1 MQAMAVVTLDHI
13 EGLAGAALQRCGA
26 TALQADPTARSVRDA
41 EADGIRNVGLGY
53 LPIYGAHLVCGK
65 VVGTAV
71 PTVAEPD
78 GATLRAD
85 AHFGFAHP
93 AFEAA
98 LGTFE
103 QLARTSGVA
112 LLTISRSYSAGVLGW
127 MVDLVARRG
136 LVAIGFANSSPLVA
150 PWGGRTARLGTNP
163 LAYAVPRDGGE
174 PLVFDMATSATA
186 YVNILQAARDNRDI
200 PLGWALDAAG
210 QPTDDPQ
217 LALDGTVAPLG
228 GAKGFGLGLLV
239 EIFAAGLS
247 ASNWGVDSSSF
258 GNDVGGPPGVGQT
271 FIAIDPTRGDE
282 MFGQRVER
290 LLAVLCEEEGVRL
303 PGDRRHASRRAAETD
318 GVDVPDELL
327 QQIDALG
334 RR

>member
-1 MQAMAVVTLDHI
+1 MAVVTLDHI
-13 EGLAGAALQRCGA
+13 EDLAGAALQRCGA
-26 TALQADPTARSVRDA
+26 SPLQADATARSVRDA
-41 EADGIRNVGLGY
+41 EAEGIRNVGLGY
-53 LPIYGAHLVCGK
+53 LPVYSAHLLCGK
-65 VVGTAV
+65 VVGAAV

-78 GATLRAD
+78 GVILRAD

-98 LGTFE
+98 LDSFD

-112 LLTISRSYSAGVLGW
+112 VLTIGRSYSAGVLGW
-127 MVDLVARRG
+127 MVDRIARRG
-136 LVAIGFANSSPLVA
+136 LVALGFANSSPLVA

-163 LAYAVPRDGGE
+163 LAYAVPRDGSE

-186 YVNILQAARDNRDI
+186 YVNIVQAAHENRPI
-200 PLGWALDAAG
+200 PLGWALDADG
-210 QPTDDPQ
+210 HPTDDPA

-228 GAKGFGLGLLV
+228 GAKGFGLALLV

-247 ASNWGVDSSSF
+247 ASNWGIDSSSF
-258 GNDVGGPPGVGQT
+258 GDDVGGPPGVGQT
-271 FIAIDPTRGDE
+271 FIAIDPGRCDK

-290 LLAVLCEEEGVRL
+290 LLAVLCAEDGVRL
-303 PGDRRHASRRAAETD
+303 PGDRRHASRRAAQTN
-318 GVDVPDELL
+318 GVEVPEELL
-327 QQIDALG
+327 QQIYALG